1 MKSGE
6 IANAQISAS
15 SELNRIH
22 AAILGRLES
31 RVVGD
36 KRGSW
41 VAPPEDLSPW
51 LQIDLLRQDTKITL
65 IATQGRYD
73 AAHWITKYSLLYS
86 NDTSDFIYYKEQ
98 GQQNANKVGW
108 SDRET
113 TENVVKYIMTNAF
126 EYAGA
131 SPLLNLFMW
140 PALTAPCILF
150 LNSIIKQSPYLSRTA
165 GVSRP
170 EIVVQPD
177 RYELKYK

>member
-36 KRGSW
+36 KKSSW
-41 VAPPEDLSPW
+41 VALPEDRNPW
-51 LQIDLLRQDTKITL
+51 LQIDLLRQDTRITL

-73 AAHWITKYSLLYS
+73 TAQWVTKYSLLYS
-86 NDTSDFIYYKEQ
+86 SNTSDFIYYKEQ

-108 SDRET
+108 SDGET
-113 TENVVKYIMTNAF
+113 TENFVKYIMTNASK
-126 EYAGA
+126 YAGT
-131 SPLLNLFMW
+131 SLLLNLF
-140 PALTAPCILF
+140 T
-150 LNSIIKQSPYLSRTA
+150 
-165 GVSRP
+165 
-170 EIVVQPD
+170 
-177 RYELKYK
+177 

>member
-6 IANAQISAS
+6 IANAQINAS

-51 LQIDLLRQDTKITL
+51 LQIDLLRQDTRITL

-73 AAHWITKYSLLYS
+73 AAQWITKYSLLYTAMTQVTLYTTR
-86 NDTSDFIYYKEQ
+86 NR
-98 GQQNANKVGW
+98 GNKMQI
-108 SDRET
+108 R
-113 TENVVKYIMTNAF
+113 
-126 EYAGA
+126 
-131 SPLLNLFMW
+131 
-140 PALTAPCILF
+140 
-150 LNSIIKQSPYLSRTA
+150 
-165 GVSRP
+165 
-170 EIVVQPD
+170 
-177 RYELKYK
+177 

>member
-41 VAPPEDLSPW
+41 VAPPEDLNPW

-73 AAHWITKYSLLYS
+73 AAQWVTKYSLLYS
-86 NDTSDFIYYKEQ
+86 NNTSDFIYYKEQ

-108 SDRET
+108 SDGET
-113 TENVVKYIMTNAF
+113 TENYVK
-126 EYAGA
+126 
-131 SPLLNLFMW
+131 
-140 PALTAPCILF
+140 
-150 LNSIIKQSPYLSRTA
+150 
-165 GVSRP
+165 
-170 EIVVQPD
+170 
-177 RYELKYK
+177 

>member
-41 VAPPEDLSPW
+41 VAPPEDRNPW

-73 AAHWITKYSLLYS
+73 AAQWVTKYSLLYS
-86 NDTSDFIYYKEQ
+86 NNTSNFIYYKEQ
-98 GQQNANKVGW
+98 GQRNANKVGW
-108 SDRET
+108 SDGET
-113 TENVVKYIMTNAF
+113 TENFVKYIMTNASK
-126 EYAGA
+126 YAGT
-131 SPLLNLFMW
+131 SLLLNLFTW
-140 PALTAPCILF
+140 PALTAPRIVF
-150 LNSIIKQSPYLSRTA
+150 LNSIIKQSRIWA
-165 GVSRP
+165 
-170 EIVVQPD
+170 VQ
-177 RYELKYK
+177 LV